1 MASPISYHA
10 HTQKLRSPLI
20 ELKFSMYRV
29 KSCSKKSADERGAAK
44 LAKLAG
50 KIYGHRLDTHFTK
63 NTDILG
69 RLYWQEGE

>member
-1 MASPISYHA
+1 
-10 HTQKLRSPLI
+10 
-20 ELKFSMYRV
+20 MYRV